1 MGVFFLMI
9 RRPPRSTRTYT
20 LFPYTTLFRSVGEFG
35 VVARAAPG
43 AGDQQHGLTL
53 SMRHAGGA
61 VLVDQVAAPEALQGE
76 GCGDGVGP
84 VVRHQVGEDVPGP
97 GRRLEAAGAPAAVE
111 IQPVDR
117 GAGDETGRGSGRER
131 VCQYG

>member
-61 VLVDQVAAPEALQGE
+61 VLVDQVAAPRSEEHTSELQSIMRISYAVFCLKKKKPIYE
-76 GCGDGVGP
+76 LP
-84 VVRHQVGEDVPGP
+84 APNRSINITNKH
-97 GRRLEAAGAPAAVE
+97 RRNHNLSY
-111 IQPVDR
+111 IKR
-117 GAGDETGRGSGRER
+117 RS
-131 VCQYG
+131 